1 MGGMGGGGGMG
12 MMGGAN
18 PMAAMMGM
26 PGATPDPKK
35 EFDTQ
40 IENLQM
46 VYHKFLLRDG
56 EELAL
61 ARLEGRI
68 L

>member
-1 MGGMGGGGGMG
+1 
-12 MMGGAN
+12 MMGGN

-26 PGATPDPKK
+26 PGASPDPKK

-46 VYHKFLLRDG
+46 VYHKFILKDG
-56 EELAL
+56 EDLAL

-68 L
+68 V